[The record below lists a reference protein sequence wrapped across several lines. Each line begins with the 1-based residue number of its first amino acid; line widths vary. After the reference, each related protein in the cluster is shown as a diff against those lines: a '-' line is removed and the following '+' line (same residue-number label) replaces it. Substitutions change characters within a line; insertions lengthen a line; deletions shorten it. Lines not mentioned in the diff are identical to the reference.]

1 MLYIYIL
8 KSILAVSRFIVK
20 YINIIITYTNKK
32 VELSDKGYLSLVRS
46 VYQPKGRYIELTYSN
61 NYLLEQYKVLK
72 ELHKSLFSNDE
83 FLKFGYQKVIIVMAV
98 VGKQTFSFHHN
109 ILINN
114 NTTFKQY
121 YKQIKDHIND
131 LHDDGYEINKVNYFK
146 VLVWNVDHLANK
158 NIKITKDA
166 TGSVG
171 ILSSHACTVGQIRK
185 MSTNCIS
192 PTTKKDLR
200 KKLFYTMDIETISIN
215 AGVQIPVMLTLAGR
229 NIENGKYFLADH
241 QLMQH
246 NPDAAVA
253 KLWGEFYEYLAN
265 ISHECGSFTIYI
277 HNLGGFDGIF
287 IYKYLASVSNDV
299 DAIIDS
305 SNKFITISGSILTN
319 GIHGKVNLEFKDSY
333 RVFPVSLQD
342 LCGIFN
348 TQGKT
353 NAYKDEYN
361 KITLFNNELL
371 LQEFI
376 SYGLQDSISLYNA
389 LIKAQEL
396 YHSKYQVDITS
407 SIHELGCQH

>member
-1 MLYIYIL
+1 
-8 KSILAVSRFIVK
+8 
-20 YINIIITYTNKK
+20 
-32 VELSDKGYLSLVRS
+32 
-46 VYQPKGRYIELTYSN
+46 
-61 NYLLEQYKVLK
+61 
-72 ELHKSLFSNDE
+72 
-83 FLKFGYQKVIIVMAV
+83 
-98 VGKQTFSFHHN
+98 
-109 ILINN
+109 
-114 NTTFKQY
+114 
-121 YKQIKDHIND
+121 
-131 LHDDGYEINKVNYFK
+131 
-146 VLVWNVDHLANK
+146 
-158 NIKITKDA
+158 
-166 TGSVG
+166 
-171 ILSSHACTVGQIRK
+171 
-185 MSTNCIS
+185 MSTNCIT

-200 KKLFYTMDIETISIN
+200 KKLFYTMDIETISMDN
-215 AGVQIPVMLTLAGR
+215 GVQIPVMLTLAGR
-229 NIENGKYFLADH
+229 NIEKYFLADH
-241 QLMQH
+241 QLLQH

-305 SNKFITISGSILTN
+305 SNKFITISGSIFTN
-319 GIHGKVNLEFKDSY
+319 GSIHGKVNLEFKDSY

-407 SIHELGCQH
+407 SIHELVCQH

>member
-1 MLYIYIL
+1 M
-8 KSILAVSRFIVK
+8 
-20 YINIIITYTNKK
+20 
-32 VELSDKGYLSLVRS
+32 
-46 VYQPKGRYIELTYSN
+46 
-61 NYLLEQYKVLK
+61 
-72 ELHKSLFSNDE
+72 
-83 FLKFGYQKVIIVMAV
+83 
-98 VGKQTFSFHHN
+98 
-109 ILINN
+109 
-114 NTTFKQY
+114 
-121 YKQIKDHIND
+121 
-131 LHDDGYEINKVNYFK
+131 NYFK

-166 TGSVG
+166 TIASRAVTS
-171 ILSSHACTVGQIRK
+171 LSTTVGQIRK

-246 NPDAAVA
+246 NIDDAVA
-253 KLWGEFYEYLAN
+253 KLWSEFYEYLAN
-265 ISHECGSFTIYI
+265 ISGSLTIYI

-333 RVFPVSLQD
+333 RVFPVSTFMD
-342 LCGIFN
+342 
-348 TQGKT
+348 
-353 NAYKDEYN
+353 
-361 KITLFNNELL
+361 KIYVE
-371 LQEFI
+371 
-376 SYGLQDSISLYNA
+376 SLILRVKLM
-389 LIKAQEL
+389 LIKM
-396 YHSKYQVDITS
+396 SITK
-407 SIHELGCQH
+407 

>member
-1 MLYIYIL
+1 MLL
-8 KSILAVSRFIVK
+8 
-20 YINIIITYTNKK
+20 
-32 VELSDKGYLSLVRS
+32 
-46 VYQPKGRYIELTYSN
+46 Q
-61 NYLLEQYKVLK
+61 
-72 ELHKSLFSNDE
+72 
-83 FLKFGYQKVIIVMAV
+83 
-98 VGKQTFSFHHN
+98 HN
-109 ILINN
+109 I
-114 NTTFKQY
+114 
-121 YKQIKDHIND
+121 
-131 LHDDGYEINKVNYFK
+131 DD
-146 VLVWNVDHLANK
+146 
-158 NIKITKDA
+158 
-166 TGSVG
+166 
-171 ILSSHACTVGQIRK
+171 
-185 MSTNCIS
+185 
-192 PTTKKDLR
+192 
-200 KKLFYTMDIETISIN
+200 
-215 AGVQIPVMLTLAGR
+215 
-229 NIENGKYFLADH
+229 
-241 QLMQH
+241 
-246 NPDAAVA
+246 AVA
-253 KLWGEFYEYLAN
+253 KLWSEFYEYLAN
-265 ISHECGSFTIYI
+265 ISHTCGSLTIYI

-319 GIHGKVNLEFKDSY
+319 GIHEKVNLEFKDSY

-407 SIHELGCQH
+407 IVSLPALALKIFRMKFLDKLIPIMHA